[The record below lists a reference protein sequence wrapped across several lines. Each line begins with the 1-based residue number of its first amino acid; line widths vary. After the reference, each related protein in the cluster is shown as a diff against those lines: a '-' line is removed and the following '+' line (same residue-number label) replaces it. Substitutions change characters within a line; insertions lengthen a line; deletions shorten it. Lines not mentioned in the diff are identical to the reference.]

1 LPLDLGEKALISEL
15 KRLGQKA
22 LENVFLEE
30 ESLPITVEDNLQE
43 KNELVEVDILKQDL
57 DVTIS
62 EEIEEIRNLPFQTE
76 ESTEILKKLT
86 SIFNLSF
93 KTYLKTNET
102 NDNLKNDSAKT
113 IKLLQSLQTG
123 VLSLKDEALKE
134 KNIIKSQAPFLKALR
149 EPITDEQYEILM
161 IEAYSLHIKHS
172 KYQFHRARFRLIYTL
187 LFFTGLRINEVALL
201 SGQEILQFIQDRKL
215 EIKMSKV
222 NRSLIKTLPKAGQLK
237 LKSLMKEFDI
247 VFKEYGMRTLADT
260 PGTLELENLKSN
272 NLNSLPVVNNRLDQ
286 NFSQHK
292 GRIVKKRNTL
302 QMSKMASLFRIL
314 NEDMQNT
321 AVKYN
326 FSGIDISNSKTF
338 QLYSSHSFR
347 IGFISRLLD
356 KNYPIE
362 KAASLAGHVSLDT
375 TREYY
380 RFRPDVSELD
390 NFFPEEEMVATD
402 DLFDN
407 VKQYQD

>member
-1 LPLDLGEKALISEL
+1 
-15 KRLGQKA
+15 
-22 LENVFLEE
+22 
-30 ESLPITVEDNLQE
+30 
-43 KNELVEVDILKQDL
+43 
-57 DVTIS
+57 
-62 EEIEEIRNLPFQTE
+62 
-76 ESTEILKKLT
+76 
-86 SIFNLSF
+86 
-93 KTYLKTNET
+93 
-102 NDNLKNDSAKT
+102 
-113 IKLLQSLQTG
+113 
-123 VLSLKDEALKE
+123 
-134 KNIIKSQAPFLKALR
+134 
-149 EPITDEQYEILM
+149 M

-172 KYQFHRARFRLIYTL
+172 KYQFHRARLRLIYTI

-272 NLNSLPVVNNRLDQ
+272 NLNSLAVVNNRLDQ

-292 GRIVKKRNTL
+292 RKIVKKRNTL
-302 QMSKMASLFRIL
+302 QMSKMTSLFRIL

-326 FSGIDISNSKTF
+326 FSGIDILNSKTF

-347 IGFISRLLD
+347 IGFITRLLD

-390 NFFPEEEMVATD
+390 NFFPLKLHLLKIIDQFVNFVVT
-402 DLFDN
+402 LSF
-407 VKQYQD
+407 